1 MKLND
6 FLIENSIEDIS
17 SEVRTNFDS
26 DKHTKAVARHKRKPV
41 ITLRH
46 INKLKKMKAAKIEEF
61 ERRQPLLAVM
71 YGVGGN
77 DDEAM

>member
-6 FLIENSIEDIS
+6 FLTEESIEDMS
-17 SEVRTNFDS
+17 SEAKSNFDGDS
-26 DKHTKAVARHKRKPV
+26 HTKAVSRHKRKPV

-61 ERRQPLLAVM
+61 KRRKPLLSIM
-71 YGVGGN
+71 YGVGG
-77 DDEAM
+77 DEDGAM